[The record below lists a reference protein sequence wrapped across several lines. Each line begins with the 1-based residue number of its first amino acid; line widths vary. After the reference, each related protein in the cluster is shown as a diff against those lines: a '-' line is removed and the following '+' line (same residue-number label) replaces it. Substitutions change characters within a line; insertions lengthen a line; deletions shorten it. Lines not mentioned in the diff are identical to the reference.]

1 MSQEQEDVT
10 RVLRAYADGDQG
22 AFERIIGLVY
32 DDLRRIAH
40 RQLGRARFGQTLN
53 TTGLVHE
60 AYLKMVDQERANWQD
75 RSHFFA
81 ITARAMRQ
89 IIVDFARKRSA
100 AKRGGGEVAEELD
113 ENRVAAQQ
121 EADRVIALD
130 EALTN
135 LREVDETMVRVVECR
150 FFSGLTEQETADALN
165 LSLRTVQR
173 QWMRARAW
181 LREELR

>member
-1 MSQEQEDVT
+1 MSHEPQDVT
-10 RVLRAYADGDQG
+10 VVLRAYADGDQE

-60 AYLKMVDQERANWQD
+60 AYLKMVDQERASWED

-100 AKRGGGEVAEELD
+100 AKRGGGEIPEELD
-113 ENRVAAQQ
+113 ENRVAVLQ
-121 EADRVIALD
+121 EAERVIALD

-135 LREVDETMVRVVECR
+135 LREIDETMVRVVECR

-181 LREELR
+181 LKEELR